1 MTLMAASIFTFCGSG
16 FSHIAERQTRVT
28 VIVKATGEGSESST
42 SLSIVKSVQNVVSF
56 SLSLSLSLSLSYMV
70 KIFQINDEKVILIK
84 EIKKNCLGNASYGVF
99 G

>member
-56 SLSLSLSLSLSYMV
+56 SLSLSYMV

>member
-56 SLSLSLSLSLSYMV
+56 SLSLSLSLSYMV

-84 EIKKNCLGNASYGVF
+84 EIIKNCLGNASYGVF

>member
-56 SLSLSLSLSLSYMV
+56 SLSLSLSYMV

-84 EIKKNCLGNASYGVF
+84 EIIKNCLGNASYGVF

>member
-56 SLSLSLSLSLSYMV
+56 SLSLSLSLL
-70 KIFQINDEKVILIK
+70 
-84 EIKKNCLGNASYGVF
+84 YGQNLPNK
-99 G
+99 

>member
-56 SLSLSLSLSLSYMV
+56 SLSLSLSLSYMV

>member
-56 SLSLSLSLSLSYMV
+56 SLSLSLSYMV

>member
-42 SLSIVKSVQNVVSF
+42 SLSIVKSVQNVVSC
-56 SLSLSLSLSLSYMV
+56 SLSLSYMV

-84 EIKKNCLGNASYGVF
+84 EIIKNCLGNASYGVF